1 MAAYLRLTVTLVTGR
16 TIEQGVGKEQ
26 GKNSNE
32 YFESAAVCYIDSED
46 MKKLG
51 IKQGVNVQI
60 STEYGRVILKSLKSP
75 RGPHAGV
82 IFVPYG
88 PWANVVA
95 SSETDSIGM
104 PSLKGVPA
112 EIAAAPD
119 EAVESLSGLLKK
131 EFGKD

>member
-1 MAAYLRLTVTLVTGR
+1 MATYVRLKVTLLTGR

-26 GKNSNE
+26 GKSSNE
-32 YFESAAVCYIDSED
+32 YFENVAVCYIDSED
-46 MKKLG
+46 MKRLG
-51 IKQGVNVQI
+51 VKQGANLQV
-60 STEYGRVILKSLKSP
+60 STEYGRVILRALKSP

-82 IFVPYG
+82 IFIPYG

-112 EIAAAPD
+112 EIAATD
-119 EAVESLSGLLKK
+119 EAVESLSELLKK